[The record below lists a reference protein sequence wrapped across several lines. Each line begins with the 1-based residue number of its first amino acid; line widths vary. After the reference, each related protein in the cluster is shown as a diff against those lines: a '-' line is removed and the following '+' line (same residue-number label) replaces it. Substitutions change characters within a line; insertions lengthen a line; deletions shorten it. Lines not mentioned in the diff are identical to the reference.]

1 MTDRAMNFDEREI
14 AARIAAAAEE
24 CMELPTPVAR
34 DVAFH
39 MTEWLDD
46 LEALLAFYNEP
57 GALSPDDALEVLTKF
72 LVHAPNHIAAAA
84 KLLTGFP
91 VADVFCVGAVREDIA
106 PDGR

>member
-1 MTDRAMNFDEREI
+1 M
-14 AARIAAAAEE
+14 
-24 CMELPTPVAR
+24 
-34 DVAFH
+34 
-39 MTEWLDD
+39 
-46 LEALLAFYNEP
+46 ALLMGMCEWAF
-57 GALSPDDALEVLTKF
+57 GLAVVLAGGVRHMKF